1 MFGKRSRKK
10 NSCRANCL
18 FVFRSRFHFHLS
30 SRPKAELGGGRM
42 ALFPERTCQRFTSER
57 GEGNKGEKWRREYRE
72 RRDIGRIDLREG
84 TLRIRRVFGHARR
97 RIRGEPSPR
106 HVSISRPRIAPRRR
120 NVTRKRADP
129 RSTDA
134 LFD

>member
-10 NSCRANCL
+10 NSCRAKFL
-18 FVFRSRFHFHLS
+18 FVFRSRFHFRLS

-42 ALFPERTCQRFTSER
+42 ALFPECQRFTSER
-57 GEGNKGEKWRREYRE
+57 GEGNKGERWRREYRE